1 MNNNQTI
8 RYCDW
13 RIELYDCPMS
23 ELWVAQVTIAAVTYI
38 LLAISG
44 TFTFGY
50 RFKYNWHGLFVDHG
64 NGIRPLP
71 VDSLLFF
78 WTIAC
83 YLRGLHSLFML
94 LQVYTRYWQREFM
107 QEIGWTMF
115 CFGGILYL
123 VGIIYTIPVNYSSG
137 TAATIKIES
146 KKDPLN
152 YFTSREIYIPTP
164 NMLNIIMALW
174 CLYPTC
180 TALPFAILSGIAK
193 DNDNLAAAAKWT
205 CAQYAS
211 YFFFN
216 SSFAIIGAYYGINFM
231 LILRNSMKQ
240 FSRRSGGYYQ
250 SNSNATRNALDTL
263 KYTMTYIAVLPM
275 ISGPWWGIYGL
286 YHDTITNSINGV
298 NLFLST
304 MWHITGA
311 QPLIAVTQYVLLKR
325 IYQHYTGQ
333 AASNDTNTS
342 GVGSMKRSNMS
353 PTSPTFSTSP
363 TSPTF
368 PTIMNPAF
376 IKQNQQDRRTSDST
390 IDFFYDV
397 ESSFQKAQEEDIL
410 ENNKL
415 SPAGIGFPDWDN
427 FQIPSKSS
435 ERNV

>member
-1 MNNNQTI
+1 MNNVKH
-8 RYCDW
+8 CDW
-13 RIELYDCPMS
+13 RIELYDCEMS
-23 ELWVAQVTIAAVTYI
+23 ELWVAQVIVSVVTY
-38 LLAISG
+38 
-44 TFTFGY
+44 
-50 RFKYNWHGLFVDHG
+50 KYMWHGLFVDQG

-71 VDSLLFF
+71 VDNLLFF

-83 YLRGLHSLFML
+83 FLRGLHGLFML
-94 LQVYTRYWQREFM
+94 CQVYTRYWQKEFM

-123 VGIIYTIPVNYSSG
+123 VGIIYTIPANYTRG
-137 TAATIKIES
+137 MAATIKIES
-146 KKDPLN
+146 RRDPLN

-164 NMLNIIMALW
+164 NMLNIILALW

-193 DNDNLAAAAKWT
+193 DNDNKEAAAKWT

-211 YFFFN
+211 YFVFN

-286 YHDTITNSINGV
+286 YHDAITNSINGV
-298 NLFLST
+298 SLFLST
-304 MWHITGA
+304 MWHIGGA

-325 IYQHYTGQ
+325 IYQHYTGHV
-333 AASNDTNTS
+333 ASNDMNSS
-342 GVGSMKRSNMS
+342 GVGSTKRSNMS
-353 PTSPTFSTSP
+353 PISPSFSMSP

-368 PTIMNPAF
+368 PTMLNPVLL
-376 IKQNQQDRRTSDST
+376 KPNQQDRSSDST

-397 ESSFQKAQEEDIL
+397 ESVQKSEEDKL
-410 ENNKL
+410 DNLKL

-427 FQIPSKSS
+427 FQIPSKNPESG
-435 ERNV
+435 ERGV